1 LSVRIRLTRI
11 GRKNRP
17 FYRIGAYDNRTRRDG
32 APIERLGH
40 YDPLNPKEEEQVHL
54 ELDRIKHWLSVGA
67 QPSETV
73 ASLVKKAGVELPA
86 KRGSNRNARQRA
98 KAKKKG

>member
-1 LSVRIRLTRI
+1 M

-32 APIERLGH
+32 APIEMLGT
-40 YDPLNPKEEEQVHL
+40 YDPLNKNPEEQVTL
-54 ELDRIKHWLSVGA
+54 KEDRVRHWISEGA

-73 ASLVKKAGVELPA
+73 ASFLKRAGIELRPRRGA
-86 KRGSNRNARQRA
+86 GRRARKRQEAR
-98 KAKKKG
+98 KKKG